1 MPKNIRMKSRFR
13 KKITESFFREAEML
27 PFFIEVDA
35 VEENKHM

>member
-1 MPKNIRMKSRFR
+1 MPKNIRMKSVFR
-13 KKITESFFREAEML
+13 EKTAESFLGEAEML